1 MSNLMR
7 PHHHQLF
14 SSFLN
19 LKSEYELQKC
29 FSLKDLSWVNWKF
42 ENIGYSGTR
51 RLWLSSYSAIY
62 LMFMYIALQHENN
75 IQYILKKENRRIR

>member
-1 MSNLMR
+1 MSNVMR

-14 SSFLN
+14 SSFLS

-42 ENIGYSGTR
+42 ENIGQVEPEDSD
-51 RLWLSSYSAIY
+51 S
-62 LMFMYIALQHENN
+62 QV
-75 IQYILKKENRRIR
+75 IQQNT